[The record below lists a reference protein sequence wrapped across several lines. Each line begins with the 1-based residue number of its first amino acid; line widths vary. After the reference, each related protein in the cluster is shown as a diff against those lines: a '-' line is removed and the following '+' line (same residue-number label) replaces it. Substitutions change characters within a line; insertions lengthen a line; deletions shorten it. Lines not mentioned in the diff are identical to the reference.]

1 MNQETQEKIN
11 QLQNMEQN
19 INTLIAQKQQF
30 QSQNLEV
37 ENALSQ
43 IEKTDKIFRIIGNIM
58 VASSKEDVKK
68 ELDEKKEIIDL
79 RLKTIDK
86 QEEKLRTK
94 AGELQHDVLKEM
106 KKEKSD

>member
-19 INTLIAQKQQF
+19 INTILAQKQQF

-86 QEEKLRTK
+86 QEEKIRAK
-94 AGELQHDVLKEM
+94 AEELQHDVLKEM